1 MRISNWSSDCA
12 LPFLIQAGCLLVL
25 SRWCAAS
32 GYGLFAGSV
41 AVAILGAPLAGWGGA
56 LLLTRHI
63 AGNRAGSRGIWA
75 TVLQQT
81 AWTGALL
88 TLIVLAASL
97 LLGEHLRVSTILLL
111 ALSELIL
118 LPVAQMA
125 ASQCFALERGL
136 GASVALCLVPASRL
150 LAVLI
155 LLVSIGAGTP
165 ELASVGH
172 FAGSLLGAMLAV
184 ILIARLDGWPEI
196 RKSTRL

>member
-1 MRISNWSSDCA
+1 MIRRPPRSTRTDTLC
-12 LPFLIQAGCLLVL
+12 P
-25 SRWCAAS
+25 
-32 GYGLFAGSV
+32 YTTLFRS
-41 AVAILGAPLAGWGGA
+41 APLAGWGGA

-125 ASQCFALERGL
+125 ASQCFALE
-136 GASVALCLVPASRL
+136 
-150 LAVLI
+150 
-155 LLVSIGAGTP
+155 IGRAH
-165 ELASVGH
+165 V
-172 FAGSLLGAMLAV
+172 
-184 ILIARLDGWPEI
+184 
-196 RKSTRL
+196 